1 MIEALLNN
9 ENIPIGAALLIMVI
23 IMLRH
28 MANRDKV
35 SDATIRAVVE
45 SQHEVQKET
54 TAVLRDNT
62 TVIGRMDVTLQ
73 SMDRAIRGEK

>member
-1 MIEALLNN
+1 MIEAILNN

-28 MANRDKV
+28 MANRDRV
-35 SDATIRAVVE
+35 TDATIRSIVE

>member
-28 MANRDKV
+28 MASRDKV
-35 SDATIRAVVE
+35 SDATIRTIVE

-62 TVIGRMDVTLQ
+62 AVIGRMDVTLQ